1 MSDKDQKAAI
11 ITGGSQGIGASL
23 ATAYQRRGW
32 SVAATT
38 RAMKPAKDPDVL
50 TVDGDLAD
58 PATADRIIS
67 GEVGHCGCI
76 EALVNNADVYISK
89 RAIHR
94 AVIPAAPQ
102 NLQIWAVATTSE
114 STDHMGTES
123 AGRMWVSAPALPP
136 RFRLVGGIG
145 SEAWVPA

>member
-1 MSDKDQKAAI
+1 MSDKGQQVAI
-11 ITGGSQGIGASL
+11 LTGGSQGIGASL
-23 ATAYQRRGW
+23 ATAYRRRGW

-58 PATADRIIS
+58 PADRIIS
-67 GEVGHCGCI
+67 GELGHCGCI
-76 EALVNNADVYISK
+76 EAPVNNADVYISK

-114 STDHMGTES
+114 STDHMDTES
-123 AGRMWVSAPALPP
+123 ALCAP
-136 RFRLVGGIG
+136 
-145 SEAWVPA
+145 

>member
-1 MSDKDQKAAI
+1 
-11 ITGGSQGIGASL
+11 
-23 ATAYQRRGW
+23 
-32 SVAATT
+32 
-38 RAMKPAKDPDVL
+38 MKPAKDPDVL

-67 GEVGHCGCI
+67 GELGHCGCI

-114 STDHMGTES
+114 STDHMDTES
-123 AGRMWVSAPALPP
+123 AFGLSL
-136 RFRLVGGIG
+136 
-145 SEAWVPA
+145 